1 MKQTSSIVLLALLNG
16 TKAIQ
21 NKHRLDNRGVF
32 EEMDVQITQ
41 EKLNQAYLNPDI
53 DDDEPE

>member
-1 MKQTSSIVLLALLNG
+1 MALLNG

-21 NKHRLDNRGVF
+21 NNHRLANRGVF

-53 DDDEPE
+53 DDDEP